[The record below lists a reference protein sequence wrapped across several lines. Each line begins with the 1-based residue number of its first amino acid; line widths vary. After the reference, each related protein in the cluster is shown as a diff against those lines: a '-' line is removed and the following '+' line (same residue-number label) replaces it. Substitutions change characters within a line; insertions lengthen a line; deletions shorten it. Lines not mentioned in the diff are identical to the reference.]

1 MTCKINASTTGAGGL
16 LIESDS
22 SGALDLQSNG
32 VTKVSF
38 DANGNMTTSG
48 TLPAAQLAGNV
59 ASSLLNGALPALDG
73 SALTSL
79 SSSNLSGALPAL
91 DGSALTGIA
100 TGLSATAYSA
110 SGNGYITL
118 SNGLII
124 QWARQGSLAN
134 GGIRTIL
141 FPITFPNA
149 LFSFAAA
156 WTVMTSGTH
165 HSAFPDPQMTTSSFG
180 AHNVSGATQGVVF
193 VATGR

>member
-22 SGALDLQSNG
+22 SGVIDLQSDG

-59 ASSLLNGALPALDG
+59 ASSLL
-73 SALTSL
+73 T
-79 SSSNLSGALPAL
+79 GALPAL
-91 DGSALTGIA
+91 DGSALTGIS

-110 SGNGYITL
+110 STNGYITL

-134 GGIRTIL
+134 SAITSVL

-156 WTVMTSGTH
+156 WTVQTSGTW

-180 AHNVSGATQGVVF
+180 AHNVSGSTQGVVF

>member
-16 LIESDS
+16 LLESDS

-38 DANGNMTTSG
+38 DASGNMTTQG
-48 TLPAAQLAGNV
+48 TIPASALTGNV
-59 ASSLLNGALPALDG
+59 ASSLLSGNLPVLDG
-73 SALTSL
+73 SALTNIAAA
-79 SSSNLSGALPAL
+79 NLTGTLPAI
-91 DGSALTGIA
+91 DGSNLTGIA
-100 TGLSATAYSA
+100 TGLTASAYSQ
-110 SGNGYITL
+110 SSNGYITL

-124 QWARQGSLAN
+124 QWTRQGALAN

-141 FPITFPNA
+141 FPITFPNQC
-149 LFSFAAA
+149 FSFAAS

-165 HSAFPDPQMTTSSFG
+165 HSAFPDPQITASSFG
-180 AHNVSGATQGVVF
+180 AYNVSGATQGVVF